1 MERRNRMQLH
11 VENFAKIK
19 EADIEIEG
27 ITVIAGEN
35 NTGKST
41 IGKLLYCFFNVFYN
55 YEDRLYK
62 QKVSA
67 LKERIN
73 NSIKVTQII
82 SSQGR
87 IVRKLGNFN
96 KDLLD
101 KFVDL
106 FISHYHMDISLKEYA
121 DVCQAFFQ
129 SNENYHIEVDDYDV
143 FIKQIFF
150 ILSVEK
156 DKEINQ
162 LMLLSL
168 NTEFHNQY
176 LPLDNTNDVH
186 VTLEIKSGNIS
197 FDITNSQQFMNVKT
211 YRVLHN
217 EIIYYDNPFVVDKL
231 SKESFSHVM
240 KFALDNEKEGI
251 FVNHLDYMSILL
263 NKPSYMNKSNI
274 YNQIL
279 SDNIILDIEKEIMTS
294 VHGDIVYEDGE
305 FKFKEKNLD
314 VALNMCNLS
323 TGVKSF
329 IVLLKLIKDFKIV
342 ENGTIILDEPEIH
355 LHPKWQLK
363 YAELL
368 VLLQKTLN
376 LHILINSHSP
386 YFINAIEV
394 YSAKHKIADRCKYYL
409 ADLDKE
415 NRAYFEDVTTNI
427 DKIYCKLSQPLLD
440 LEDVL

>member
-143 FIKQIFF
+143 FIKQIFLF
-150 ILSVEK
+150 Y
-156 DKEINQ
+156 Q
-162 LMLLSL
+162 LKK
-168 NTEFHNQY
+168 
-176 LPLDNTNDVH
+176 
-186 VTLEIKSGNIS
+186 I
-197 FDITNSQQFMNVKT
+197 
-211 YRVLHN
+211 R
-217 EIIYYDNPFVVDKL
+217 
-231 SKESFSHVM
+231 
-240 KFALDNEKEGI
+240 
-251 FVNHLDYMSILL
+251 
-263 NKPSYMNKSNI
+263 
-274 YNQIL
+274 
-279 SDNIILDIEKEIMTS
+279 
-294 VHGDIVYEDGE
+294 
-305 FKFKEKNLD
+305 
-314 VALNMCNLS
+314 
-323 TGVKSF
+323 
-329 IVLLKLIKDFKIV
+329 KLI
-342 ENGTIILDEPEIH
+342 N
-355 LHPKWQLK
+355 
-363 YAELL
+363 
-368 VLLQKTLN
+368 
-376 LHILINSHSP
+376 
-386 YFINAIEV
+386 
-394 YSAKHKIADRCKYYL
+394 
-409 ADLDKE
+409 
-415 NRAYFEDVTTNI
+415 
-427 DKIYCKLSQPLLD
+427 
-440 LEDVL
+440 